1 MLNENIRALRKEKGL
16 SQEELA
22 IRLNVV
28 RQTVSKWEQGLSVP
42 DAVMLTRIAG
52 ELDTS
57 VNILLGEEIPENE
70 EVSTVQELAEKLEA
84 LNTELARRSERNR
97 KIWRGI
103 FAAVGL
109 LALAGI
115 LHEMLRY
122 IHVWRFNRMIEA
134 SEAIIGG
141 ADGPT
146 AMLVSSIPAR
156 AAGCMKYL
164 AAGLIAAV
172 GVYCTRRR

>member
-1 MLNENIRALRKEKGL
+1 MLNENIRALRKSNGL

-97 KIWRGI
+97 
-103 FAAVGL
+103 
-109 LALAGI
+109 
-115 LHEMLRY
+115 
-122 IHVWRFNRMIEA
+122 
-134 SEAIIGG
+134 
-141 ADGPT
+141 
-146 AMLVSSIPAR
+146 
-156 AAGCMKYL
+156 
-164 AAGLIAAV
+164 
-172 GVYCTRRR
+172 